1 MENHFEIFEIKE
13 QVLADNEK
21 AAGENRRMLSESGTF
36 LLNLMGSP
44 GAGKTSTVLEIIR
57 RLGGKYRIGVMEADA
72 DGDTD
77 AKTVAATGTKVIQIH
92 TGGLCHMDA
101 DMTRRGLQALG
112 IGDLDLVIL
121 ENVGNLVCPAEFEV
135 GADLRVMIL
144 SVPEGDDKP
153 LKYPLMFQIS
163 DCMLISKTDTA
174 AVFDFDEEA
183 ATKRAKALNPTLS
196 VFPVSSRNGSG
207 YAEFCSW
214 LDRQISEELSG
225 KDGSAPAGKKGGASS

>member
-1 MENHFEIFEIKE
+1 MDFEIYETKE
-13 QVLADNEK
+13 QVLADND
-21 AAGENRRMLSESGTF
+21 AAAESTRRVLREHGVL

-44 GAGKTSTVLEIIR
+44 GAGKTSVLL
-57 RLGGKYRIGVMEADA
+57 RLIQHLGSRYRIAVMEADA

-77 AKTVAATGTKVIQIH
+77 AKTIAATHTKVIQLH

-101 DMTRRGLQALG
+101 DMTRRGLERMGLDG
-112 IGDLDLVIL
+112 LDLVVL

-163 DCMLISKTDTA
+163 DVLLINKIDTMPA
-174 AVFDFDEEA
+174 FDFDLNA
-183 ATKRAKALNPTLS
+183 ARERAMALNPSLTVL
-196 VFPVSSRNGSG
+196 PVS
-207 YAEFCSW
+207 AESDQGFEPLAALLSAR
-214 LDRQISEELSG
+214 LEERRR
-225 KDGSAPAGKKGGASS
+225 AQ

>member
-1 MENHFEIFEIKE
+1 MENHFEIVEIKE
-13 QVLADNEK
+13 QVLADNDK
-21 AAGENRRMLSESGTF
+21 AAEENRRMLSENGTV

-44 GAGKTSTVLEIIR
+44 GAGKTSTVLEIVK
-57 RLGGKYRIGVMEADA
+57 RLGRKYRIGVMEADA

-77 AKTVAATGTKVIQIH
+77 AKTVAETGTKVIQIH

-112 IGDLDLVIL
+112 IRDLDLVIL

-163 DCMLISKTDTA
+163 DCLLISKTDTK
-174 AVFDFDEEA
+174 AVFDFDEA
-183 ATKRAKALNPTLS
+183 SASARALKLNPGLS
-196 VFPVSSRNGSG
+196 VFPVSARTGEG
-207 YAEFCSW
+207 YEAFCRF
-214 LDRQISEELSG
+214 LDERLQAARKG
-225 KDGSAPAGKKGGASS
+225 GSAT